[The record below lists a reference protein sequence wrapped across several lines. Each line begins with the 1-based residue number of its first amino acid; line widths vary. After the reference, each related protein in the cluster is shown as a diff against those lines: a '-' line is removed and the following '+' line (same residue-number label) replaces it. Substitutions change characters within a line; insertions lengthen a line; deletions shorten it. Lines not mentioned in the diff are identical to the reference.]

1 MDRYALRCWTVGLV
15 LAAAAVAA
23 DSLRPT
29 QRLADAR
36 PQVSPRGVVGREERE
51 LGAEFDAHVGHGVVV
66 DIADVDEA
74 DAARAIRN
82 LARLCR
88 GVLFFSALTRRDW
101 RENADQS
108 RTDRRVAMRTAR
120 WYRERLARHFRQ
132 IGAGFWIRRG
142 APLVTWELES
152 AV

>member
-1 MDRYALRCWTVGLV
+1 MLQYLDD
-15 LAAAAVAA
+15 AAAAQAM
-23 DSLRPT
+23 
-29 QRLADAR
+29 
-36 PQVSPRGVVGREERE
+36 G
-51 LGAEFDAHVGHGVVV
+51 
-66 DIADVDEA
+66 
-74 DAARAIRN
+74 N

-108 RTDRRVAMRTAR
+108 RTDPDVIMRSAE
-120 WYRERLARHFRQ
+120 WYRSRLQRGFRQ

-152 AV
+152 AG